1 MVKDTMMVFMPLL
14 REVLFVSDL
23 IDMKEYAFLYNH
35 WAKVAR
41 NEFTRA
47 QIVQTAVDNIDM
59 CSPVWN
65 AMQDELAY
73 RSKLAMAKHFRREAK
88 RLQRFTRKYKREKRK
103 KVL

>member
-1 MVKDTMMVFMPLL
+1 MVFMPLL
-14 REVLFVSDL
+14 KEVLFVSDL
-23 IDMKEYAFLYNH
+23 IDMKEYTFLYNH

-88 RLQRFTRKYKREKRK
+88 RLQRFTRKYKRDKPK
-103 KVL
+103 KVP